1 MKHFTNLNKKHPIL
15 MTPSP
20 ASAPMRTL
28 ITALFTISLAFA
40 AVLLCGGCKKS
51 SSSGLTAAEIKALD
65 TAAPEVKQIWQ
76 AALQAD
82 GTNDYT
88 GAHTLYSA
96 LLRENLTPAQSEV
109 VVKASTTLNQ
119 RMFSAAQ
126 KGDPAAQAAVQE
138 LRHHAPNRQR

>member
-1 MKHFTNLNKKHPIL
+1 
-15 MTPSP
+15 
-20 ASAPMRTL
+20 MRTL
-28 ITALFTISLAFA
+28 FAISLALA
-40 AVLLCGGCKKS
+40 AVLLCGGCKKN
-51 SSSGLTAAEIKALD
+51 GAAGPTAAEIKAFD
-65 TAAPEVKQIWQ
+65 TATSEVKQVWQ

-88 GAHTLYSA
+88 GALTLYSA

-109 VVKASTTLNQ
+109 VARVSTSLNQ

-138 LRHHAPNRQR
+138 LRHRAPNRQR

>member
-1 MKHFTNLNKKHPIL
+1 MNHLTNLNKQHPDL

-20 ASAPMRTL
+20 ASAPKRTL
-28 ITALFTISLAFA
+28 ITAVFTISLAFA

-51 SSSGLTAAEIKALD
+51 SSGGLSAAEIKAFD
-65 TAAPEVKQIWQ
+65 TAAAEVKQVWQ

-88 GAHTLYSA
+88 GALTLYSA

-109 VVKASTTLNQ
+109 VAKASTILNQ

-138 LRHHAPNRQR
+138 LRHRAPNR

>member
-1 MKHFTNLNKKHPIL
+1 MKHLTNLNKKHPNL

-20 ASAPMRTL
+20 ASAPKRTL

-51 SSSGLTAAEIKALD
+51 GSGAAETKAFE

-88 GAHTLYSA
+88 GALTLYSA

-109 VVKASTTLNQ
+109 VARVSTSLNQ

>member
-1 MKHFTNLNKKHPIL
+1 MKHFTKLNKKHPNL
-15 MTPSP
+15 MTPSL
-20 ASAPMRTL
+20 ASAPKRTL

-51 SSSGLTAAEIKALD
+51 SSGGLTAAEIKAFD
-65 TAAPEVKQIWQ
+65 TAVPDVKQIWQ

-88 GAHTLYSA
+88 GAITLYSA
-96 LLRENLTPAQSEV
+96 LLGENLTPAQSEV
-109 VVKASTTLNQ
+109 VAKTSTSLNQ